1 MLFELLGEAVEDR
14 LANVNSL
21 GIADFKRL
29 VGVGLAMLKPLVAE
43 GDVEVLD
50 FLANLIKVLD
60 RERLVEACKGVYV
73 GGYFS
78 VKLTAVIVFGVLL
91 IVLGRFLA
99 LLTAQLF
106 LACAF
111 SLLTFFGG
119 ISVTRLLN
127 EVRNSVL
134 FGGVNRV
141 LHASELGTYLVKEFG
156 KGRTAFVHLRYSAL
170 CFENEL
176 GATLVK
182 FIGHAVLLNLGEKI
196 LAIIRATH

>member
-73 GGYFS
+73 G
-78 VKLTAVIVFGVLL
+78 VIFP
-91 IVLGRFLA
+91 
-99 LLTAQLF
+99 
-106 LACAF
+106 
-111 SLLTFFGG
+111 S
-119 ISVTRLLN
+119 N
-127 EVRNSVL
+127 
-134 FGGVNRV
+134 
-141 LHASELGTYLVKEFG
+141 
-156 KGRTAFVHLRYSAL
+156 
-170 CFENEL
+170 
-176 GATLVK
+176 
-182 FIGHAVLLNLGEKI
+182 
-196 LAIIRATH
+196 